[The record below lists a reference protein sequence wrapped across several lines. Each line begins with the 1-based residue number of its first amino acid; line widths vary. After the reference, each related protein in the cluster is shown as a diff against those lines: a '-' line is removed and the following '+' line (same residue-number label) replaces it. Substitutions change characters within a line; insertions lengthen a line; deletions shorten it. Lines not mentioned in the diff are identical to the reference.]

1 MTHAALNVN
10 KGLKMA
16 EMEKDDFQF
25 PDEIEETKGKPVD
38 IDIND
43 GDVTIEVADDT
54 PPEDRNVEPL
64 PDDIKES
71 LETADKSKDYSKN
84 VKDKFTQYKKAWH
97 DERRA
102 KEAALREQ
110 QEALNIAQNILD
122 ENKRLK
128 SMLHNGEKELISTY
142 QSSAELELD
151 KARKNYKNAYDSGD
165 SDALLEAQEEMMRA
179 QLKLD
184 KAKSYKPTV
193 QNPEN
198 DVKIQGKQVQQPA
211 QMDDKVAKWVSKNP
225 WYVDPEKKAM
235 SKYAVFVHEE
245 LEDKFG
251 KAFVG
256 TDEYFNRI
264 DSEVQRRFPEEF
276 GDIEEAKNNEDE
288 KPQRT
293 KPSTVVAPATRST
306 SSKKIVLTKT
316 QVALAKKFGLTP
328 EQYAREQMKLEA

>member
-16 EMEKDDFQF
+16 NIEKDDFKF

-38 IDIND
+38 IEVDD

-71 LETADKSKDYSKN
+71 LETADTSKDYSKN

-110 QEALNIAQNILD
+110 QEALTIAQNILD

-128 SMLHNGEKELISTY
+128 NMLHSGEKELISTY
-142 QSSAELELD
+142 QTSAELELD

-184 KAKSYKPTV
+184 KAKNFKPTV
-193 QNPEN
+193 QSSEN
-198 DVKIQGKQVQQPA
+198 DVKIQEKQLQQPA

-225 WYVDPEKKAM
+225 WYVDPEKKVM

-245 LEDKFG
+245 LEEKFG
-251 KAFVG
+251 KTFVG
-256 TDEYFNRI
+256 TDEYFKRI

-276 GDIEEAKNNEDE
+276 GDIEEVKNDENE